1 MFRKRKKEAQAELP
15 RYQDFSVQTAF
26 DRIIFE
32 DLVTDEDA
40 YIVELAR
47 ELLDGSPLV
56 INFEQLGVDEANKVV
71 AFLSGVIYACD
82 GQVEKIN
89 SRVFLFAR
97 NQEFKDGTL
106 KKFVEE
112 YQE

>member
-1 MFRKRKKEAQAELP
+1 MFRKRKKEPKLKLP
-15 RYQDFSVQTAF
+15 RYQDFSVQTTF

-47 ELLDGSPLV
+47 ELLDGSPLLLILNNSV
-56 INFEQLGVDEANKVV
+56 LMEANKVV